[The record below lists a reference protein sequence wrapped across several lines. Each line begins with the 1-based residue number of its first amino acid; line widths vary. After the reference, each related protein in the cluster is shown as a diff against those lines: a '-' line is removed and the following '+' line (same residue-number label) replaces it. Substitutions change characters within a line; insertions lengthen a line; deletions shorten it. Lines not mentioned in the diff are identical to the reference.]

1 MNGHPTEGAP
11 GQGNVIDFGAY
22 GRARGRHFLLG
33 ANRRAED
40 CVRVYV
46 DLTAAGML
54 SYGLSHANSEN
65 ALSLLE
71 PVIYLAGE
79 LLKLVMEDE

>member
-11 GQGNVIDFGAY
+11 EQDNVIDLGAY
-22 GRARGRHFLLG
+22 GRARGRHFPPV
-33 ANRRAED
+33 ASRRPDD

-46 DLTAAGML
+46 DLTAAGRL
-54 SYGLSHANSEN
+54 SYGLSHATSQN
-65 ALSLLE
+65 ALYLLE

-79 LLKLVMEDE
+79 LLKLMMEDE